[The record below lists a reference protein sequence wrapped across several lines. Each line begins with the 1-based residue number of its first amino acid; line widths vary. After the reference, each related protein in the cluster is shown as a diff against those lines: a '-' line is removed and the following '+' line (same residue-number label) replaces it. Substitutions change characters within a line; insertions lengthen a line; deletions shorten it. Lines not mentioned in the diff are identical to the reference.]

1 VNRNLV
7 VGLVVVVLLGALGY
21 WLANNTHWE
30 DVAMPGRPKGEAVSN
45 PFYAVQHLSE
55 SLGAKTEVRREIAR
69 MPSSEGVIV
78 LDMWDWDMIP
88 ERRQRIEQ
96 WVNNGGRLVANLAQ
110 LNYPSFQQWS
120 GVRTL
125 PEPKNTLRTRRA
137 RSADPKTRI
146 CGSNQVLLT
155 AADNSGEQ
163 FDVYGFSRPGLTS
176 ERQDTWRLRDAD
188 GQAQVLRIP
197 VGRGSVTLLDQFN
210 VSSQAV
216 PCGDY
221 ALLYVAATQ
230 LRRGDSITFL
240 TEGNGGSLLG
250 LIWRY
255 GAPAVTLGLVWIAL
269 WLWRSGVRFGPLVA
283 PTESARRSLAE
294 QIRGTG
300 QFTLRFGGGAAL
312 YAASVRALD
321 EAANRHIL
329 HYERL
334 TAGERVN
341 ALERVTRL
349 SAADLARALED
360 ADARSRTEIRKTI
373 AFLEAARR
381 RLVAATQSPR

>member
-7 VGLVVVVLLGALGY
+7 VGVVVVMLLGALGY

-30 DVAMPGRPKGEAVSN
+30 DVATPGRPKGAAVSN

-69 MPSSEGVIV
+69 MPPNQGVIV

-96 WVNNGGRLVANLAQ
+96 WVNNGGRLVANRAQ
-110 LNYPSFQQWS
+110 LGYPSFQQWT
-120 GVRTL
+120 GVKPL
-125 PEPKNTLRTRRA
+125 PEPKTAQRIRQV
-137 RSADPKTRI
+137 RSSDPKTLV
-146 CGSNQVLLT
+146 CGNFHELLT
-155 AADNSGEQ
+155 AADNSAEQ
-163 FDVYGFSRPGLTS
+163 FDVYGFSRSGLTTA
-176 ERQDTWRLRDAD
+176 RQDTWRLRDAD

-197 VGRGSVTLLDQFN
+197 IGRGSVTLLDEFN

-221 ALLYVAATQ
+221 ALMYVAATQ

-240 TEGNGGSLLG
+240 TEANGGSLLG
-250 LIWRY
+250 LIWQY
-255 GAPAVTLGLVWIAL
+255 GSPAVILSLVWIAL
-269 WLWRSGVRFGPLVA
+269 WLWRSGVRFGPLAA

-312 YAASVRALD
+312 YAATVRALD

-334 TAGERVN
+334 TAAERVN

-349 SAADLARALED
+349 SAADLTRALED

-381 RLVAATQSPR
+381 RLVAATQSSR